1 MLIQCGSWVLVPI
14 GNQNLA
20 YVQTT
25 EMRGEVQVRIGEAT
39 GRRVGIMYELWVGFE
54 NTLDEEEIV
63 GVYCPSEAL

>member
-1 MLIQCGSWVLVPI
+1 MPV

-25 EMRGEVQVRIGEAT
+25 EVRSEVQIRVGET
-39 GRRVGIMYELWVGFE
+39 TRGGVGIMYELWVGFE